1 VEENVMKT
9 HYWLGLVVT
18 MVFSTAG
25 LATQGNAGGATEERW
40 SLNDSWLTAKTKFAL
55 WADARVKAKQ
65 IHVETTQ
72 GSVMLRGTVD
82 SEEARGA
89 SEEIAKGVSGVKDV
103 QNNLEVAVGPVRQT
117 SDVQDDVIT
126 ASIKD
131 HIMKDLDQ
139 RLKQAN
145 IGVRTNDGVVGLTG
159 EVSDLSTS
167 EHASWTAWKTPG
179 VKDVKNQLTVKKT
192 I

>member
-1 VEENVMKT
+1 MMKIR
-9 HYWLGLVVT
+9 YWFGLCLVILVGS
-18 MVFSTAG
+18 VGIAAQAS
-25 LATQGNAGGATEERW
+25 AGGPTEKRS
-40 SLNDSWLTAKTKFAL
+40 SLNDYWLTAKTKFAL
-55 WADARVKAKQ
+55 WSDARVSGKQ
-65 IHVETTQ
+65 IEVETTQ
-72 GSVMLRGTVD
+72 GLVVLRGTVN
-82 SEEARGA
+82 SEDARGA
-89 SEEIAKGVSGVKDV
+89 SEEIAKGISGVKDV
-103 QNNLEVAVGPVRQT
+103 QNKLEVAEGPEGKT

-131 HIMKDLDQ
+131 HIMRDLDQ

-179 VKDVKNQLTVKKT
+179 VKDVRNELLVKK
-192 I
+192 II